1 LEHKQ
6 KERYVSEKEIKINP
20 FMKWPGGKR
29 RVLPEIRKYIPESY
43 GTYYEGFLG
52 GGAVL
57 LDLLPEKAVVSDV
70 NVELI
75 EGYQTVRDEKDTL
88 IALLEDH
95 ASKNSLDYF
104 LEVRA
109 WDRAEDWLTSSTQV
123 KRTARMIYL
132 NRTCFNGLY
141 RVNSKNQFNAHF
153 GHYKDP
159 KVVDYENL
167 EALSTWLKSADISFN
182 HNGYKENISKAGAG
196 DFAYLDPP
204 YIPVT
209 DTAYFVSYTKNGFD
223 MDDQIELRDTAAD
236 IDARGGY
243 VLLSNSDTP
252 QIRELY
258 KDFHIETIRVTR
270 AIGAGAKS
278 RVAVGEVLVL
288 SKHLAEEKRLI

>member
-1 LEHKQ
+1 M
-6 KERYVSEKEIKINP
+6 SEKEVKINP

-29 RVLPEIRKYIPESY
+29 RVLPEIRKYIPENY
-43 GTYYEGFLG
+43 DTYYEGFLG

-75 EGYQTVRDEKDTL
+75 EGYQTIRDEKGKL
-88 IALLEDH
+88 ITLLEDH

-109 WDRAEDWLTSSTQV
+109 WDRTEDWLTSSTQV
-123 KRTARMIYL
+123 ERTARMIYL

-167 EALSTWLKSADISFN
+167 DALSTWLKSADISFN
-182 HNGYKENISKAGAG
+182 HYGYKENISKAGAG
-196 DFAYLDPP
+196 DFVYLDPP

-288 SKHLAEEKRLI
+288 SKHLAEEKGLL

>member
-1 LEHKQ
+1 MTTVET
-6 KERYVSEKEIKINP
+6 KISP
-20 FMKWPGGKR
+20 FLKWPGGKR
-29 RVLPEIRKYIPESY
+29 RVLPEIRKYVPDSY
-43 GTYYEGFLG
+43 NTYYEGFLG

-75 EGYQTVRDEKDTL
+75 EAYETIRDEKDAM
-88 IALLEDH
+88 IAFLEEH
-95 ASKNSLDYF
+95 AGKNSLDYF

-109 WDRAEDWLTSSTQV
+109 RDRAEDWLTRST
-123 KRTARMIYL
+123 KAERAARMVYL

-159 KVVDYENL
+159 KIVDYDNF
-167 EALSTWLKSADISFN
+167 ASLSAWLQKTDISFN
-182 HNGYKENISKAGAG
+182 HDGYANNISSAGAG
-196 DFAYLDPP
+196 DFVYLDPP
-204 YIPVT
+204 YIPLT
-209 DTAYFVSYTKNGFD
+209 STAYFVSYTKTGFD
-223 MDDQIELRDTAAD
+223 MDDQIALRDVAAG
-236 IDARGGY
+236 IDGRGGY

-258 KDFHIETIRVTR
+258 KDFHIENIRVSR

-288 SKHLAEEKRLI
+288 SKHLAEEKGLI

>member
-1 LEHKQ
+1 M
-6 KERYVSEKEIKINP
+6 SEKEVKINP

-29 RVLPEIRKYIPESY
+29 RVLPEIRKYIPENY
-43 GTYYEGFLG
+43 DTYYEGFLG

-75 EGYQTVRDEKDTL
+75 EGYQTIRDEKDKL
-88 IALLEDH
+88 ITLLEDH

-123 KRTARMIYL
+123 ERTARMIYL

-167 EALSTWLKSADISFN
+167 DALSTWLKSADISFN

-196 DFAYLDPP
+196 DFVYLDPP

-288 SKHLAEEKRLI
+288 SKHLAEEKGLL

>member
-1 LEHKQ
+1 MSDDK
-6 KERYVSEKEIKINP
+6 IKP
-20 FMKWPGGKR
+20 FLKWPGGKR
-29 RVLPEIRKYIPESY
+29 RVLPEIRKYVPDSY

-57 LDLLPEKAVVSDV
+57 LDLLPEKAVVSDI

-75 EGYQTVRDEKDTL
+75 ESYETIRDEKDAL
-88 IALLEDH
+88 IYLLEDH
-95 ASKNSLDYF
+95 AGKNSLEYF
-104 LEVRA
+104 LEVRS
-109 WDRAEDWLTSSTQV
+109 WDRAEDWLTASSKV

-141 RVNSKNQFNAHF
+141 RVNRKNQFNAHF

-167 EALSTWLKSADISFN
+167 EALSTWLKQADISFN
-182 HNGYKENISKAGAG
+182 HNGYKENISKAGSG
-196 DFAYLDPP
+196 DFVYLDPP

-209 DTAYFVSYTKNGFD
+209 DTAYFVSYTKTGFD
-223 MDDQIELRDTAAD
+223 MDDQIALRDTAVE
-236 IDARGGY
+236 IDDRGGY

-258 KDFHIETIRVTR
+258 EDFHIETIRVTR

-288 SKHLAEEKRLI
+288 SKHLAEEKALL

>member
-1 LEHKQ
+1 M
-6 KERYVSEKEIKINP
+6 SEKEVKINP

-29 RVLPEIRKYIPESY
+29 RVLPEIRKYIPENY
-43 GTYYEGFLG
+43 DTYYEGFLG

-70 NVELI
+70 NVELV
-75 EGYQTVRDEKDTL
+75 EGYQTIRDEKDKL
-88 IALLEDH
+88 ITLLEDH

-123 KRTARMIYL
+123 ERTARMIYL

-167 EALSTWLKSADISFN
+167 DALSTWLKSADISFN

-196 DFAYLDPP
+196 DFVYLDPP

-288 SKHLAEEKRLI
+288 SKHLAEEKGLL

>member
-1 LEHKQ
+1 M
-6 KERYVSEKEIKINP
+6 SEKDAKINP

-29 RVLPEIRKYIPESY
+29 RVLPEIRKYIPENY

-57 LDLLPEKAVVSDV
+57 LDILPEKAVVSDV

-75 EGYQTVRDEKDTL
+75 EGYETVRDEKETL
-88 IALLEDH
+88 ITLLEDH

-109 WDRAEDWLTSSTQV
+109 WDRADDWLTKSTKV
-123 KRTARMIYL
+123 ERTARMIYL

-167 EALSTWLKSADISFN
+167 NALSTWLKDAEISFN

-196 DFAYLDPP
+196 DFVYLDPP

-209 DTAYFVSYTKNGFD
+209 ETAYFVSYTKNGFD
-223 MDDQIELRDTAAD
+223 MADQIELRDTAAD

-288 SKHLAEEKRLI
+288 SKHLAQEKGLL

>member
-1 LEHKQ
+1 M
-6 KERYVSEKEIKINP
+6 SEKEVKINP

-29 RVLPEIRKYIPESY
+29 RVLPEIRKYIPENYS
-43 GTYYEGFLG
+43 TYYEGFLG

-75 EGYQTVRDEKDTL
+75 EGYQTVRDEKDKL

-109 WDRAEDWLTSSTQV
+109 WDRASDWLTASSQV
-123 KRTARMIYL
+123 ERTARMIYL

-196 DFAYLDPP
+196 DFVYLDPP

-258 KDFHIETIRVTR
+258 RDFHIETIRVTR

-288 SKHLAEEKRLI
+288 SKHLAEEKELL

>member
-1 LEHKQ
+1 M
-6 KERYVSEKEIKINP
+6 SEKDAKINP

-29 RVLPEIRKYIPESY
+29 RVLPEIRKYIPENYS
-43 GTYYEGFLG
+43 TYYEGFLG

-57 LDLLPEKAVVSDV
+57 LDLLPQQAVVSDV

-75 EGYQTVRDEKDTL
+75 EGYETVRDEKETL
-88 IALLEDH
+88 ITLLEDH

-109 WDRAEDWLTSSTQV
+109 WDRADDWLTKSTKV
-123 KRTARMIYL
+123 ERTARMIYL

-159 KVVDYENL
+159 KVVDYDNL
-167 EALSTWLKSADISFN
+167 NALSTWLKDAEISFN

-196 DFAYLDPP
+196 DFVYLDPP

-209 DTAYFVSYTKNGFD
+209 ETAYFVSYTKNGFD
-223 MDDQIELRDTAAD
+223 MADQIELRDTAAD

-288 SKHLAEEKRLI
+288 SKHLAQEKGLR

>member
-1 LEHKQ
+1 MSDDK
-6 KERYVSEKEIKINP
+6 IKP
-20 FMKWPGGKR
+20 FLKWPGGKR
-29 RVLPEIRKYIPESY
+29 RVLPEIRKYVPESY
-43 GTYYEGFLG
+43 NTYYEGFLG

-57 LDLLPEKAVVSDV
+57 LDLLPAKAVVSDV

-75 EGYQTVRDEKDTL
+75 ESYETIRDEKEAL
-88 IALLEDH
+88 ISLLEDH
-95 ASKNSLDYF
+95 EQKNSLEYF

-109 WDRAEDWLTSSTQV
+109 WDRAEDWLTASSKV

-141 RVNSKNQFNAHF
+141 RVNRKNQFNAHF

-167 EALSTWLKSADISFN
+167 DALSIWLKQADISFN

-196 DFAYLDPP
+196 DFVYLDPP

-209 DTAYFVSYTKNGFD
+209 DTAYFVSYTKTGFD
-223 MDDQIELRDTAAD
+223 MDDQIALRDTAVE
-236 IDARGGY
+236 IDNRGGY

-288 SKHLAEEKRLI
+288 SKHLAEEKGLL